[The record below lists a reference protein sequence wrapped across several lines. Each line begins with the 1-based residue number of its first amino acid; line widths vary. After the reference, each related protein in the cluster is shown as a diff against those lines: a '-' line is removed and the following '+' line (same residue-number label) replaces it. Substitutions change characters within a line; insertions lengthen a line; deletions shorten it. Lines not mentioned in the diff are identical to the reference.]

1 MQCMIHTNYQVFI
14 QRDGSYGVAL
24 SQFGAMV
31 RTATGFASH
40 ADARAWVGQDRLLE
54 SVANTFRQAISP

>member
-1 MQCMIHTNYQVFI
+1 MQGMTPADYHVFV
-14 QRDGSYGVAL
+14 QRDGNYGVAL

-54 SVANTFRQAISP
+54 GVDDTFRQAISP